1 MSAVGVCR
9 EKAALSSEREPTGD
23 GWYASAIAS
32 ASAFLVVSYVFA
44 DLAPKSI
51 ALRPT
56 VVTARATRKF
66 APRWATNSPKHIY
79 HSIICIGALVA
90 HREDGRWVVTAL
102 GAPHVG
108 VRLHARRLARPD
120 QI

>member
-44 DLAPKSI
+44 DLEPKSI
-51 ALRPT
+51 ALSAPVRTAMLIASPLRLRAGPREWQHSFIFRFTPRPT
-56 VVTARATRKF
+56 AEPPDRD
-66 APRWATNSPKHIY
+66 
-79 HSIICIGALVA
+79 C
-90 HREDGRWVVTAL
+90 
-102 GAPHVG
+102 
-108 VRLHARRLARPD
+108 RPLR
-120 QI
+120 